1 MIMDFVVAI
10 VDRARAEDM
19 LEVYRSHGLPI
30 VLTMLGNGTA
40 TSEHLSLYGLE
51 ATEKAL
57 VASVACG
64 DMTRQIIK
72 SAKRRLFIDIP
83 GNGIMLAVPIKA
95 WEEDAPWHFSQE
107 TARLTAPCRS

>member
-1 MIMDFVVAI
+1 
-10 VDRARAEDM
+10 
-19 LEVYRSHGLPI
+19 
-30 VLTMLGNGTA
+30 MLGNGTA

-64 DMTRQIIK
+64 DMTRQLIK

-107 TARLTAPCRS
+107 TARQTAPCRS